1 MYSHSYSCSLLPVFW
16 NQSRRN
22 VLVQVVRANALLE
35 QLLFQFFHF
44 RLIYRHVHFSGF
56 YWPIFLDFVMLY
68 CKIQGSTIY
77 IYILHT
83 NKYGQ
88 KIHICAFSVTRLFPV
103 LGSQKS
109 WPYTH
114 FFYNL
119 WWKNQMFFFVFRSIF
134 YCNVTTIYAIGKHF
148 FLP

>member
-56 YWPIFLDFVMLY
+56 YRPLFLDFVMLY

-77 IYILHT
+77 IYTPYQQVRPKHT
-83 NKYGQ
+83 YMCVFGYP
-88 KIHICAFSVTRLFPV
+88 TLPV

-114 FFYNL
+114 FFFTIFGE
-119 WWKNQMFFFVFRSIF
+119 KIKCFFRISI
-134 YCNVTTIYAIGKHF
+134 HS
-148 FLP
+148 LL